1 MCGAEKGGR
10 MKNNH
15 MKHRRFLEGS
25 THYHCNA
32 LCGNAILKRENKLPS
47 FARTVCFSNVPR
59 FSEEG
64 GFDLGE
70 SSAVEEER
78 PDIDD
83 TASFFTAAFRSR
95 NCCFLL
101 SARTSSAS
109 GSRIAKKKLHSPL
122 RGSCR
127 VSRQRRLAYKK
138 TPTRNVIR
146 PYALAYCR
154 VLGGCGFL
162 CTPVPLETRKERI
175 LNVGILIL
183 RQLSFTVFR
192 ISEYRYPTVFYI

>member
-1 MCGAEKGGR
+1 

-32 LCGNAILKRENKLPS
+32 LCGNAILKREKKQPS

-95 NCCFLL
+95 NCCFLR

-109 GSRIAKKKLHSPL
+109 GSRIAKKKLDCSTALCAGVAVCHV
-122 RGSCR
+122 RGALLIR
-127 VSRQRRLAYKK
+127 KRQPGTSYG
-138 TPTRNVIR
+138 PMHW
-146 PYALAYCR
+146 
-154 VLGGCGFL
+154 
-162 CTPVPLETRKERI
+162 
-175 LNVGILIL
+175 
-183 RQLSFTVFR
+183 
-192 ISEYRYPTVFYI
+192 PTVGS